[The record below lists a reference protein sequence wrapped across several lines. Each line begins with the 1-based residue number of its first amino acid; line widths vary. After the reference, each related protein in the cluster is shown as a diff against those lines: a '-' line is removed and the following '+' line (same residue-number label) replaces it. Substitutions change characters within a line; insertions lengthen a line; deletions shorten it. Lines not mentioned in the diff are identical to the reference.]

1 MTDSMVTPRE
11 EESEVKVTLFR
22 VLSALEAAVALGMM
36 SLVAIETLAAVTVIV
51 ASVASVK

>member
-1 MTDSMVTPRE
+1 MVTPRE